1 MKDKWEPAHNN
12 AARALDKIGPE
23 AKAAVPAL
31 MAAVKRVRAYQFRE
45 DVVASLRQIGPAAIP
60 SLMEALQDKEDDY
73 VRGTAAEALGLIG
86 PRRT

>member
-1 MKDKWEPAHNN
+1 
-12 AARALDKIGPE
+12 
-23 AKAAVPAL
+23 

-86 PRRT
+86 PKADVALPALSTTAQLTQHLL